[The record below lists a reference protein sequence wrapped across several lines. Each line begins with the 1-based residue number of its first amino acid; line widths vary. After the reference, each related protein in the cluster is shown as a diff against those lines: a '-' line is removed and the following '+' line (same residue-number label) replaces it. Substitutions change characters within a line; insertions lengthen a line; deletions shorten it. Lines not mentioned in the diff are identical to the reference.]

1 MGAADG
7 FTDSGELD
15 GLTVYDA
22 EGEKIGSVG
31 RVYVDDN
38 TGRPDWITVK
48 TGLFGMKE
56 SFVPLAGARRV
67 GSDLHITHPKD
78 RVKEAPGVDA
88 DAHLSVAEEEEL
100 YRHYGLA
107 RNTTARLG
115 GQSGTGTP
123 SASGTGTTAAG
134 AAGAAGTGAMGAAG
148 TGRTTGR
155 PTAAGTSASGTDTS
169 RTTTP
174 RTTGMAGAGRHR
186 DAGTTGT
193 ARPLVG
199 AGAGSE
205 RSAADLGGK
214 EELIR
219 SEEQLHVET
228 EEYESGRARLHK
240 YVVTENVTR
249 TVPVTHE
256 EVRVIREPLR
266 PGDRAAGPADIREQD
281 VEVTLHAERA
291 TTHKETV
298 PVERVRMETERVT
311 EQTEVSAELRKEQ
324 IDYADGKSVGGGDLG
339 GRDIR
344 GGDTEDKGMGG
355 EFGRGRRR

>member
-15 GLTVYDA
+15 GLTVYDTA
-22 EGEKIGSVG
+22 GEKIGSVG

-78 RVKEAPGVDA
+78 RVKEAPRVDA

-115 GQSGTGTP
+115 GQSGTGT
-123 SASGTGTTAAG
+123 TG
-134 AAGAAGTGAMGAAG
+134 AAGAGRTGAMGAAG
-148 TGRTTGR
+148 TGRTTGTGR
-155 PTAAGTSASGTDTS
+155 PSAAGTSASGADTS
-169 RTTTP
+169 RTTTS
-174 RTTGMAGAGRHR
+174 RTTGTAASGTGPGRHR
-186 DAGTTGT
+186 DTEATGTT
-193 ARPLVG
+193 RPLVG

-219 SEEQLHVET
+219 SEEQLHIGT

-281 VEVTLHAERA
+281 VEITLHAERA
-291 TTHKETV
+291 TTRKETV
-298 PVERVRMETERVT
+298 PVERVRMETKRVT
-311 EQTEVSAELRKEQ
+311 EQKEVSAELRKEQ
-324 IDYADGKSVGGGDLG
+324 IDYADGKSVEGGDRG

-344 GGDTEDKGMGG
+344 GGDTGGKGMGG

>member
-1 MGAADG
+1 MGAPDG

-15 GLTVYDA
+15 GLTVYDTA
-22 EGEKIGSVG
+22 GEKIGSVG

-78 RVKEAPGVDA
+78 RVKEAPRVDA

-115 GQSGTGTP
+115 GQSGTGT
-123 SASGTGTTAAG
+123 TG

-148 TGRTTGR
+148 TGRTTGTGR
-155 PTAAGTSASGTDTS
+155 PSAAGTSASGADTS
-169 RTTTP
+169 RTTTS
-174 RTTGMAGAGRHR
+174 RTTGAAGAGTGPGRHR
-186 DAGTTGT
+186 DTEATGT

-205 RSAADLGGK
+205 RAAADLGGK

-219 SEEQLHVET
+219 SEEQLHIGT

-291 TTHKETV
+291 TTRKETV
-298 PVERVRMETERVT
+298 PVERVRMETKRVT
-311 EQTEVSAELRKEQ
+311 EQKEVSAELRKEQ
-324 IDYADGKSVGGGDLG
+324 IDYADGKSVEGVEGVDRG
-339 GRDIR
+339 GRRIR
-344 GGDTEDKGMGG
+344 GGDTGGKDVGG